1 MFLKIQDLR
10 SLLNSGK
17 EFYWSARHIK
27 LNKDLKRRAENNM
40 SYADSLPETNL
51 APKKWAIPKG
61 KDRLPTTILSGLR

>member
-17 EFYWSARHIK
+17 EFYWSARHVK
-27 LNKDLKRRAENNM
+27 QQRLKRRAENNM